1 MCAIRVRSPASGPH
15 GHRKGQSVKS
25 EERAK
30 VERYLRERFANK
42 QIEIRVRPRKT
53 DSAEV
58 YIGEEFVG
66 VLSKDEEEGELC
78 YHFTMTILDLDL
90 EDS

>member
-1 MCAIRVRSPASGPH
+1 M
-15 GHRKGQSVKS
+15 KS

-30 VERYLRERFANK
+30 VEAYLRNRFSNK
-42 QIEIRVRPRKT
+42 QIEVRVRPRKT

-90 EDS
+90 EEG